1 MKETEEPVKEK
12 VRAMLDS
19 IMEVTE
25 AETIVLL
32 VKNKDGR
39 HRFGTNDIESVQLVL
54 SAASHMSGQLAEFI
68 SNIDDINVH
77 EVDMDMKSD
86 KPQSNQH

>member
-1 MKETEEPVKEK
+1 MKETEESVKEK
-12 VRAMLDS
+12 VRGMLDS

-25 AETIVLL
+25 AEHIVLL

-39 HRFGTNDIESVQLVL
+39 HRFGTGDIESVQLVL

-68 SNIDDINVH
+68 MQIDVH
-77 EVDMDMKSD
+77 EVDEESCE
-86 KPQSNQH
+86 PQSTQH